1 MEEMLKQERILREK
15 LERALKEREQNV
27 ILY

>member
-1 MEEMLKQERILREK
+1 MEEMLKQERKLREK